1 VTGGCDVE
9 WADYD
14 AFVGVG
20 NGLIPMRG
28 SGSAS
33 LFGNEFIL
41 PRRLSAV
48 VMVSWWRDEIAFF
61 L

>member
-1 VTGGCDVE
+1 VE